1 MYLHISACSF
11 ARAPIIYFT
20 LPGIASP
27 VTSAT
32 ALPQPPLS
40 PVVSEWG
47 HPLVTPDGQTI
58 RVPAFAFRKLRQ
70 LGALLGNSN
79 RLSPKIYQLI
89 RPEFDC
95 ITKDLGRLLGKDLSG
110 PSWVLCGC
118 RSCRNQAAESDHTS
132 LPGRNVPDDG
142 STSALVREIVRKRK
156 YS

>member
-1 MYLHISACSF
+1 
-11 ARAPIIYFT
+11 
-20 LPGIASP
+20 
-27 VTSAT
+27 VTQAI
-32 ALPQPPLS
+32 ALPHSPLS
-40 PVVSEWG
+40 PGTLEWG

-79 RLSPKIYQLI
+79 RLSPKIYHLI

-95 ITKDLGRLLGKDLSG
+95 ISEGLGRLLGKDLRG
-110 PSWVLCGC
+110 PSWVLCTC
-118 RSCRNQAAESDHTS
+118 KDCQRRAEESDHTA
-132 LPGRNVPDDG
+132 LPGRNVLDDG